1 MHPFGLKI
9 CISFTVQLIRPT
21 KSSFFIFGTGIS
33 QVNFQFHIHLF
44 RQRKTDNSSTMPLSV
59 PLPEFRESSISRVN
73 NVKDTQSVH
82 SMPTA
87 IETKTDLHEMRDDAL
102 AAKISFDHTLISEM
116 TETRDEDETE
126 DLDFT
131 LSDNAEDASPEAE
144 ALVVSSAAQEKVVS
158 IVEKTSTASVQRETT
173 EKVTPV
179 VQKETIDMGKPPLA
193 PTTGFRR
200 TLSSNSGFRKAF
212 KVPSFLNRT
221 RSNPTK
227 CEEIEDSLPIA
238 KAGLSEKASVDIS
251 EDTLDIV
258 GIASVASHHSS
269 ITSKVDEIASVET
282 SIATSVDA
290 VSVATSKDDSVVAS
304 VALSVSSATSNKK
317 GSVVASV
324 KNANSAASSV
334 KSSPSSVK
342 DAIVASS
349 VKGGS
354 VAGSTM
360 STISCKKSES
370 VAGSIKS
377 SVSSKKGGSVADSI
391 KSLASS
397 IKKKVS
403 SSKKEGN
410 GAESA
415 SSVAGSGS
423 SGTAVLSVSEKSCPT
438 NVDEELCATASSEE
452 EETTSDTPQDQSM
465 DSILGGQGVTTQE
478 TEGEDEDDEEEDKSE
493 EETIETYESFGHASG
508 SKVSGAGSS
517 NTSTAKKNGPEV
529 AAKVEEKV
537 SPQVEDKASPQ
548 VEEEASLKVD
558 EESSPQVEEE
568 ASLKVDE
575 EASLRLEEEASLR
588 LEEEASPKVEE
599 EVSLKNEDEKSCGL
613 FKNTST
619 VADAK
624 ASVGASIE
632 DPWPNPWSAAG
643 KVDPTSDDAQ
653 IVSKEDSPASH
664 SFPIEQQQ
672 RVQSKESVEFKKR
685 AQGDEAYH
693 QEAHGMV
700 AEAAVEEE
708 PEDNVSI
715 RELVEVHVKDSDTE
729 SVTEDVENSFK
740 IMPLEAAS
748 ANATET
754 TEIAKQATK
763 SKAKKSIPFW
773 KRSKKIR
780 NPEGSKSTKSKKNKL
795 LSLFRLGSRLSKEK
809 SSRRKTKKTVAA
821 STKPKLEPVHE
832 NLQLI
837 EPARFAPE
845 ENTKPVA
852 SIEESESRILQL
864 IEIIDG
870 PDALTKEPKESVP
883 IVCESAINQRESN
896 PVQTQET
903 KDDLMPLNTVESGTW
918 MTSQS
923 ADTYGIPTSFV
934 SSAGDMINSTDC
946 GDAPKSSPMM
956 DKWNLFVSAVSEA
969 AQEKLVDVPLRELER
984 LGLTCDCG
992 AASNEEPAS
1001 RKLNSPLSDTFD
1013 EIMDV
1018 LELRGEKKNAT
1029 KENKIE

>member
-1 MHPFGLKI
+1 
-9 CISFTVQLIRPT
+9 
-21 KSSFFIFGTGIS
+21 
-33 QVNFQFHIHLF
+33 
-44 RQRKTDNSSTMPLSV
+44 MPLSV

-354 VAGSTM
+354 VAGS
-360 STISCKKSES
+360 
-370 VAGSIKS
+370 IKS

-537 SPQVEDKASPQ
+537 SPQVEDKA
-548 VEEEASLKVD
+548 
-558 EESSPQVEEE
+558 SPQVEEE